1 MIYTSPSHTDTHS
14 QSPSHCMR
22 VGIQRL
28 QGLRK
33 KGCISARLG
42 GDLERGRN
50 ALTGPEIF
58 YRAIMLY
65 KKKKR
70 RKIKG
75 QGPQYRFWGHFLANV
90 VYNQLRLPQ
99 NSAADALLHPSIF
112 QVHFHLQLTSRLT
125 LAAIFFSLFATNS
138 FCVFYCIIWP
148 REQDKFTAK
157 LELAGCSWPWL
168 AISVRSSKVS
178 INYCN
183 GFV

>member
-1 MIYTSPSHTDTHS
+1 
-14 QSPSHCMR
+14 MR

-33 KGCISARLG
+33 KGSISAQLG

-65 KKKKR
+65 KKIKKKTKNEGKSR
-70 RKIKG
+70 GRDRSIAFGATSWPMLYIISSDYHKI
-75 QGPQYRFWGHFLANV
+75 A
-90 VYNQLRLPQ
+90 LPTH
-99 NSAADALLHPSIF
+99 SSILHPFSIF
-112 QVHFHLQLTSRLT
+112 QVHFHLQLAGCLT

-168 AISVRSSKVS
+168 AISVRNSKVS
-178 INYCN
+178 INYSK